1 MELLYEADA
10 KSLPIAQVIAELP
23 LPPDSYAATVALG
36 AGTVQPKADAL
47 ITKFSR
53 ADWSIERLPL
63 IDRIVLRMAIY
74 ELSEQPDVPRAV
86 VLDEYVELAKT
97 FSTPDSGKFVNG
109 MLTSIANELG
119 R

>member
-1 MELLYEADA
+1 MELLYEANA
-10 KSLPIAQVIAELP
+10 KTIPVAQVVAELP
-23 LPPDSYAATVALG
+23 LPPDPYAAAVALG
-36 AGTVQPKADAL
+36 ASATQPTADAL

-63 IDRIVLRMAIY
+63 IDRIVLRMAVY
-74 ELSEQPDVPRAV
+74 ELTEQLDVPRAV

-97 FSTPDSGKFVNG
+97 FSTPESGKFVNG
-109 MLTSIANELG
+109 MLTSIADELG